1 MSNEKEFIESYCLAT
16 GQSLHLETR
25 QVEGLPEEAFRIDEN
40 VLSFSSMSGLR
51 NGINHSNSSV
61 RKSQGIKQ
69 GTSTPSFGIRGV
81 IEGFYGTPWTHKQR
95 KKGLTLFAKKN
106 MNTFILAPKDDPWQR
121 FDWRTPFS
129 EAFLTSTQELNEHS
143 KALLIELS
151 VCVSPGLTVSYSSQ
165 ADVDALLVRYRQL
178 LGIGVKRF
186 GLLLDDIPGE
196 LQFESDRAVFA
207 TIAEA
212 HAVFANKVLE
222 SLKREDSTASL
233 FVCPLQYHGR
243 GNEPY
248 ISELGAKLLPE
259 IDLMWTGRQICSEYL
274 DVFDAEK
281 FLAGTSKK
289 PFYWDNFPVNDV
301 AMVHQLHVGPIQKR
315 EQKLGNHAVGLVA
328 NPMDR
333 FESSL
338 LPLIT
343 IADYLW
349 DSENYDA
356 ETSWDHALQ
365 ELVPVESDRSAVRH
379 LFRNCFESCLAVDAA
394 PDFGGVLGGAT
405 LAWRTG
411 HSDKAAE
418 LFESYSNEVAK
429 NYQTISKLEFSWPEI
444 QNEITPWLK
453 KYKAVGEALHEV
465 AQILR
470 KTPSINGHLQG
481 TPETAEKVRK
491 IRISLAQ
498 DPTRIFGD
506 GLDLVLGELA
516 TELSVV

>member
-1 MSNEKEFIESYCLAT
+1 MKFIERYCLLT
-16 GQSLHLETR
+16 GQKLLLDT
-25 QVEGLPEEAFRIDEN
+25 QLVEGLGTEAFQIEGN
-40 VLSFSSMSGLR
+40 VLHFSSLSGLR
-51 NGINHSNSSV
+51 NGINHCNSAGV
-61 RKSQGIKQ
+61 EFNGNKTLKFA
-69 GTSTPSFGIRGV
+69 PSFKIRGV
-81 IEGFYGTPWTHKQR
+81 IEGFYGTPWTHNQR
-95 KKGLTLFAKKN
+95 KKGLTLFAKKS

-121 FDWRTPFS
+121 FDWRTPFTES
-129 EAFLTSTQELNEHS
+129 FLASTQELNEH
-143 KALLIELS
+143 AQDLLIDLN
-151 VCVSPGLTVSYSSQ
+151 VCVSPGLTVSYSSP
-165 ADVDALLVRYRQL
+165 ADVDALLVRYQQL
-178 LGIGVKRF
+178 LGVGVKRF
-186 GLLLDDIPGE
+186 GLLLDDIPSE
-196 LQFESDRAVFA
+196 LQFQSDRDAFSS
-207 TIAEA
+207 IAQA
-212 HAVFANKVLE
+212 HAAFANQVLE
-222 SLKREDSTASL
+222 SLKRLNTEASL

-248 ISELGAKLLPE
+248 ISELGHKLSAE

-274 DVFDAEK
+274 DVYDAEK
-281 FLAGTSKK
+281 FLAGTTKK

-301 AMVHQLHVGPIQKR
+301 AMVHQLHIGPIQNR
-315 EQKLGNHAVGLVA
+315 EQKLGNYAVGLVA

-338 LPLIT
+338 LPIIT

-349 DSENYDA
+349 DSERYVADL
-356 ETSWDHALQ
+356 SWERGLEELISIEKDRNAL
-365 ELVPVESDRSAVRH
+365 RH

-394 PDFGGVLGGAT
+394 PDFGGVLGRAT

-411 HSDKAAE
+411 RKDEAAD

-429 NYQTISKLEFSWPEI
+429 NHQIISSPDFSWPEI
-444 QNEITPWLK
+444 QSEITPWLK
-453 KYKAVGEALHEV
+453 KYMAVGEALREV

-470 KTPSINGHLQG
+470 ETPSINNSLQG
-481 TPETAEKVRK
+481 TPEKAEVVRK